1 MKKIFVFA
9 ALAGSAL
16 LAGCASPQHG
26 AIPVVDSGTPVSNQ
40 ESGGF
45 RITRTQVPRTQQ
57 GAATQGIPQGGDSGV
72 VVMVPQGANSA
83 PIQTFPAQSG
93 AAPISSAPL
102 GTGTQYQAPPS
113 SASTPPL
120 GGSYNMPPSG
130 ASRSAPTGI
139 PASGSAGSLAADEQ
153 LDGPVL
159 AMLTTAQQ
167 QQGSGD
173 PNSAAASLERAQ
185 RIAPREPQ
193 VLYRLAQV
201 RLAQGDAA
209 QAEQVA
215 RRGLSYANGRPTLQA
230 GLWEL
235 IAQAREKQETPPA
248 LRWPG
253 RRQGQLL
260 MDRRVYA
267 LADQLLLIE
276 RELRALGWWSESR
289 PAPEALA
296 SPEPFCVDT
305 LALEQWLQWIFLPR
319 MKLILESDSAL
330 PQASGILAMAEVA
343 YAQRG
348 EEVAGLLAALGEFD
362 RLIGGPS

>member
-93 AAPISSAPL
+93 AAPISSA
-102 GTGTQYQAPPS
+102 
-113 SASTPPL
+113 STPPL
-120 GGSYNMPPSG
+120 GGSYNMPSSG

-159 AMLTTAQQ
+159 VMLTTAQQ

-173 PNSAAASLERAQ
+173 LNSAAASLERAQ

-215 RRGLSYANGRPTLQA
+215 RRGLSYANGRPALQA

-235 IAQAREKQETPPA
+235 IAQAREKQGDSA
-248 LRWPG
+248 G
-253 RRQGQLL
+253 A
-260 MDRRVYA
+260 A
-267 LADQLLLIE
+267 LARQK
-276 RELRALGWWSESR
+276 AKVSS
-289 PAPEALA
+289 
-296 SPEPFCVDT
+296 
-305 LALEQWLQWIFLPR
+305 
-319 MKLILESDSAL
+319 
-330 PQASGILAMAEVA
+330 
-343 YAQRG
+343 
-348 EEVAGLLAALGEFD
+348 
-362 RLIGGPS
+362 